1 MKMKSSLLTLF
12 SFVSLTVGFAQKTVV
27 DIAVNSPNHSTL
39 VTALKSADLVETLQG
54 AGPFTVFAPTN
65 DAFNKLPAGTLDK
78 LLKPESK
85 ANLAKIL
92 TYHVVAG
99 NFNADAVVKAIN
111 AGKGTAR
118 LTTLSGVKLT
128 LSLKNGKVILTD
140 EQGGKSTI
148 VEKDLKAGNGFVH
161 VIDNVLLPK

>member
-1 MKMKSSLLTLF
+1 M
-12 SFVSLTVGFAQKTVV
+12 
-27 DIAVNSPNHSTL
+27 
-39 VTALKSADLVETLQG
+39 
-54 AGPFTVFAPTN
+54 
-65 DAFNKLPAGTLDK
+65 
-78 LLKPESK
+78 
-85 ANLAKIL
+85 
-92 TYHVVAG
+92 
-99 NFNADAVVKAIN
+99 KAIN

>member
-1 MKMKSSLLTLF
+1 
-12 SFVSLTVGFAQKTVV
+12 
-27 DIAVNSPNHSTL
+27 
-39 VTALKSADLVETLQG
+39 
-54 AGPFTVFAPTN
+54 
-65 DAFNKLPAGTLDK
+65 
-78 LLKPESK
+78 
-85 ANLAKIL
+85 
-92 TYHVVAG
+92 
-99 NFNADAVVKAIN
+99 VKAIN

-161 VIDNVLLPK
+161 VIDNVLLPN

>member
-1 MKMKSSLLTLF
+1 
-12 SFVSLTVGFAQKTVV
+12 
-27 DIAVNSPNHSTL
+27 
-39 VTALKSADLVETLQG
+39 
-54 AGPFTVFAPTN
+54 
-65 DAFNKLPAGTLDK
+65 
-78 LLKPESK
+78 
-85 ANLAKIL
+85 
-92 TYHVVAG
+92 
-99 NFNADAVVKAIN
+99 VKAIN